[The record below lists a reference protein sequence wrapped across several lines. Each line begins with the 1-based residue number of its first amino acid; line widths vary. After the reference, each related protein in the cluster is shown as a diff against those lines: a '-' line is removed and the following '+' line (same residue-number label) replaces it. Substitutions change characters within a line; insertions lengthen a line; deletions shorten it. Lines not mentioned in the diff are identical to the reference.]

1 MQQDITGINSYTKQ
15 FSSGCQQHHT
25 LKTATTE
32 MHSATTSITFFKL
45 LHSVASG
52 MVRVKEEANED

>member
-1 MQQDITGINSYTKQ
+1 MQQN
-15 FSSGCQQHHT
+15 HT
-25 LKTATTE
+25 LKTASTE

-52 MVRVKEEANED
+52 MVRAVWNYEECTCHV